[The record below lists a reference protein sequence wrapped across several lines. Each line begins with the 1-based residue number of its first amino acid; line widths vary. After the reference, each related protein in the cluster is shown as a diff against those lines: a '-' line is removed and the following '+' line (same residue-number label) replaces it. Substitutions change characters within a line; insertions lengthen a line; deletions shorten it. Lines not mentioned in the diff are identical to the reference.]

1 MRTALRLLTVLL
13 AISLIGSLTTRVE
26 SCEPAAAHCYNAPSP
41 RPMDCCRPA
50 HCHCDMSAPSQPAP
64 NPMPARATTVTGHE
78 MVKIASP
85 PMSLTF
91 LSQGTDFDPRSTARA
106 DASTSTAASPY
117 LLTHA
122 FLI

>member
-13 AISLIGSLTTRVE
+13 AISLIGSLPTRVE
-26 SCEPAAAHCYNAPSP
+26 SCEPTAAPCHDAQPQ
-41 RPMDCCRPA
+41 PMDCCRTT

-64 NPMPARATTVTGHE
+64 DPMPVRATTMTGRD
-78 MVKIASP
+78 MAKIASM
-85 PMSLTF
+85 PMAAAF
-91 LSQGTDFDPRSTARA
+91 LSHGERLDPRSTARA
-106 DASTSTAASPY
+106 DASLSAIAAPY